1 MNRIEKINV
10 TIITGFL
17 GAGKTTFINQ
27 LLKQNSETQFAL
39 VENEFGDVAIDTKL
53 IKGVDASQMFELK
66 QGCICC
72 TISDEFELV
81 LQELAEKFPNVKHL
95 LIETTGIA

>member
-1 MNRIEKINV
+1 MNQIKKIGV

-17 GAGKTTFINQ
+17 GAGKTTFINR
-27 LLKQNSETQFAL
+27 LLKHNPETQFAL

-53 IKGVDASQMFELK
+53 IKGVEASQMFELK

-81 LQELAEKFPNVKHL
+81 LQELAKASQMLN
-95 LIETTGIA
+95 TC